1 MPNLS
6 AKDNNGRISIFKFRL
21 YKEDE
26 MLTYRDLCLWPE
38 LHAQYHAGESYIKL
52 SNTDLDT
59 KYYFVCTG
67 DLEFHTKRS

>member
-1 MPNLS
+1 
-6 AKDNNGRISIFKFRL
+6 
-21 YKEDE
+21 
-26 MLTYRDLCLWPE
+26 MLTYRDLGLWPE

-67 DLEFHTKRS
+67 DLEFHTKRSWWRDGIYELQQLLVMECQVGSVS